1 MTILKVALCVGS
13 LTTGAIDVISQMPV
27 NAYLDENIF
36 FLMHQHNES
45 EMVQKKRCHQRQI
58 KNVEELRRQ

>member
-13 LTTGAIDVISQMPV
+13 LTAGAVDVISQIPV

-36 FLMHQHNES
+36 FLIHDHNES
-45 EMVQKKRCHQRQI
+45 EMMQ
-58 KNVEELRRQ
+58 KNVAIKDKSKV